1 MIAGKKRKAVMVV
14 RLSFFCMLGS
24 QQRIQIQRHQG
35 TKEAVRD
42 DILNN
47 YGDED
52 SELYPE
58 QEYSYDG
65 FLDDVVRDAVWNQ
78 IEESYVSLSGTTG
91 PSYESVPFTCSFS
104 FENLVF
110 CFDYTWDGVEETE
123 FVQGTIGSDGSLDAN
138 LQFEDSET
146 GEEYEFGLSEYKN
159 LEKLKDL
166 VFSIGYKNRGIIR
179 SIFRFIVAVVVIY
192 VVVAE
197 TAEQIRGKLN
207 YSYNKSLENHNE
219 GVGIG
224 EFVYSQTEKDCDLH
238 NAGLYQ
244 FGFADFGSVGCEV
257 ASVYNLRV
265 QREQPEYLSE
275 TIYKFEHWAIEFSI
289 GWGHL
294 GSNPREIKRYL
305 NREGLDYSR
314 RTSTFFGLSAAD
326 ADKAFDDYC
335 FRADSCLSDLC
346 LIVSFWNTGI
356 GLHTFFVFKT
366 EGRYFAYNRNEIGD
380 VEDCGEKCINLN
392 NNDFSGFIVG
402 YFIYD

>member
-24 QQRIQIQRHQG
+24 RQRIQIQRHQG

-65 FLDDVVRDAVWNQ
+65 FLDDVVRDAAWNQ
-78 IEESYVSLSGTTG
+78 TEESYVSLSGTTG

-146 GEEYEFGLSEYKN
+146 GEEDE
-159 LEKLKDL
+159 
-166 VFSIGYKNRGIIR
+166 
-179 SIFRFIVAVVVIY
+179 
-192 VVVAE
+192 
-197 TAEQIRGKLN
+197 
-207 YSYNKSLENHNE
+207 
-219 GVGIG
+219 
-224 EFVYSQTEKDCDLH
+224 
-238 NAGLYQ
+238 
-244 FGFADFGSVGCEV
+244 
-257 ASVYNLRV
+257 
-265 QREQPEYLSE
+265 
-275 TIYKFEHWAIEFSI
+275 
-289 GWGHL
+289 
-294 GSNPREIKRYL
+294 
-305 NREGLDYSR
+305 
-314 RTSTFFGLSAAD
+314 FGLSAAD

-402 YFIYD
+402 YLIYD